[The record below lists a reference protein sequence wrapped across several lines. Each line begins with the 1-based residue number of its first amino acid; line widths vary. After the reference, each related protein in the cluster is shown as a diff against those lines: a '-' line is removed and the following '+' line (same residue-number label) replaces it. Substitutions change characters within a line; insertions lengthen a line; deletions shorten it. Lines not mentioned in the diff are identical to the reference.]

1 MKDVA
6 IGIDIGGTYSKLG
19 IVDSFGNC
27 LKESSIS
34 TKDHLEFDSFF
45 EAVVA
50 EIGHLKKPLE
60 DLIKIK
66 GVGIG
71 APNANYYT
79 GTIEDA
85 PNLNW
90 KGTVQI
96 AAKFKDH
103 YNLPVVVTNDAN
115 AAAVGEKV
123 YGAAKDLND
132 FLIITLGT
140 GLGSGF
146 VANGKLIYGHQ
157 GLAGEMGHIIVERNG
172 RLGTAGLK
180 GTLESYVSATGMKRT
195 IFQLMADMLDDS
207 PLRDIPFTHM
217 TSKKIYDAALKG
229 DKLALAAFELTG
241 KYLGEALAI
250 AVAHTNPEAI
260 FLFGGL
266 AKAGDLII
274 NPAKKYM
281 DENLLHFYR
290 GKVKILPSGLAGAN
304 AAVLGSSA
312 LVWDAIAKPAN

>member
-19 IVDSFGNC
+19 IVDNFGNC

-34 TKDHLEFDSFF
+34 TKDHLKFESFF
-45 EAVVA
+45 DAVIA
-50 EIGHLKKPLE
+50 EIDHLRKPLK
-60 DLIKIK
+60 DLIEIK
-66 GVGIG
+66 GIGIG

-79 GTIEDA
+79 GTIENA

-90 KGTVQI
+90 KGTVHI
-96 AAKFKDH
+96 ADKFRE
-103 YNLPVVVTNDAN
+103 YYELPVVVTNDAN
-115 AAAVGEKV
+115 AAAVGEKI

-132 FLIITLGT
+132 FLVITLGT

-146 VANGKLIYGHQ
+146 VANGQLIYGHQ
-157 GLAGEMGHIIVERNG
+157 GFAGEMGHIIVERNG
-172 RLGTAGLK
+172 RHGTAGLK

-217 TSKKIYDAALKG
+217 TSKKIYEAAIKG

-241 KYLGEALAI
+241 RYLGEALAI

-274 NPAKKYM
+274 NPTKKHM
-281 DENLLHFYR
+281 EENLLHIYK
-290 GKVKILPSGLAGAN
+290 GKVKILPSGLEDAN
-304 AAVLGSSA
+304 AAVLGASA
-312 LVWDAIAKPAN
+312 LVWDQILKSSI

>member
-6 IGIDIGGTYSKLG
+6 IGIDIGGTYSKVG

-34 TKDHLEFDSFF
+34 TKDHKEFDSFF
-45 EAVVA
+45 ESLTA
-50 EIGHLKKPLE
+50 EIEHLKKPLE
-60 DLIKIK
+60 DLIKIT
-66 GVGIG
+66 GIGIG
-71 APNANYYT
+71 APNANHYT

-90 KGTVQI
+90 KGSVRI
-96 AAKFKDH
+96 VERFEKH
-103 YNLPVVVTNDAN
+103 YKLPVLLTNDAN
-115 AAAVGEKV
+115 AAAIGEKI

-132 FLIITLGT
+132 FLVITLGT

-146 VANGKLIYGHQ
+146 VANGKLVYGHQ
-157 GLAGEMGHIIVERNG
+157 GFAGELGHIIIEKNG
-172 RLGTAGLK
+172 RMGTDGLR
-180 GTLESYVSATGMKRT
+180 GSLEAYVSATGMKRT
-195 IFQLMADMLDDS
+195 IFHLMADRLEES

-217 TSKKIYDAALKG
+217 TSKKIYEAALKG
-229 DKLALAAFELTG
+229 DTLALEAFELTS

-266 AKAGDLII
+266 AKAGDFILK
-274 NPAKKYM
+274 PTKKHM
-281 DENLLHFYR
+281 EENLFYLYR
-290 GKVKILPSGLAGAN
+290 GKVKLLPSGLEDTN
-304 AAVLGSSA
+304 AAVLGASA
-312 LVWDAIAKPAN
+312 LVWDAIGK